1 MHLLVLT
8 FISSC
13 ATGTY
18 NQDRFMSLPHV
29 SKMALLAAVLPTV
42 SDHDTQMCR
51 YNETMKKPWVY
62 KRKNIK
68 GWWCG
73 WYEGG
78 KRKAKALPSKA
89 LAEHFR
95 HIKYTQLNSDVFT
108 SVVDSDWRQML
119 NEYDHAKRVEGLRDA
134 SIYEALLTLQH
145 FQRLIGPS
153 SSRQI
158 TQQSLDTFV
167 LERSKEVKKDT
178 LNKDIRNISA
188 FLNWAVKN
196 RYVASGLEVKKVK
209 VPQKPVTAL
218 FPQQVRDL
226 IKLVPEYPTL
236 RLRVLLAV
244 TTGLRRGD
252 IEAIRI
258 GDVHFD
264 RNTITT
270 HNRKAKKAMAERPV
284 PEQITTELSNYVAT
298 LPDGQELLFS
308 DRFSPKRWTKIRR
321 KVGLPDLKFHDLRKT
336 FASLLA
342 QRGVST
348 AVTQRLLE
356 HSSPQ
361 LTNDVYTNVDPVLR
375 QAINLLP
382 VAEWL

>member
-1 MHLLVLT
+1 VGKKRGER
-8 FISSC
+8 SSE
-13 ATGTY
+13 A
-18 NQDRFMSLPHV
+18 D
-29 SKMALLAAVLPTV
+29 
-42 SDHDTQMCR
+42 
-51 YNETMKKPWVY
+51 
-62 KRKNIK
+62 K

-78 KRKAKALPSKA
+78 KRKAKALPSKT

-95 HIKYTQLNSDVFT
+95 HMKYAQLNSDVFT
-108 SVVDSDWRQML
+108 SIVDLDWDQMVEEYRQF
-119 NEYDHAKRVEGLRDA
+119 KQVEGLVNA
-134 SIYEALLTLQH
+134 SIYEVLLTLRH
-145 FQRLIGPS
+145 FKRIVGVNS
-153 SSRQI
+153 SKEI
-158 TQQSLDTFV
+158 TQPNLDAFV
-167 LERSKEVKKDT
+167 LNRSEEVKKNT
-178 LNKDIRNISA
+178 LNKDIRNMHA
-188 FLNWAVKN
+188 FLAWAAKN
-196 RYVASGLEVKKVK
+196 RFVASGLEVKKVK

-218 FPQQVRDL
+218 SVQQVRDL
-226 IKLVPEYPTL
+226 LTAASKCSTL

-258 GDVHFD
+258 GDLHFD
-264 RNTITT
+264 RNTIATR
-270 HNRKAKKAMAERPV
+270 NRKAGKAMPERPV
-284 PEQITTELSNYVAT
+284 PEAIMTGLSNHVAT
-298 LPDGQELLFS
+298 LPDGQERLFA
-308 DRFSPKRWTKIRR
+308 DRFSPKKWDRVRTQTK
-321 KVGLPDLKFHDLRKT
+321 VPGLTFQILRKT

-375 QAINLLP
+375 QAVDQLP

>member
-1 MHLLVLT
+1 M
-8 FISSC
+8 
-13 ATGTY
+13 
-18 NQDRFMSLPHV
+18 R
-29 SKMALLAAVLPTV
+29 
-42 SDHDTQMCR
+42 
-51 YNETMKKPWVY
+51 KPWIY

-68 GWWCG
+68 GWWVG

-78 KRKAKALPSKA
+78 KRRAKALPSKA
-89 LAEHFR
+89 LAEHSC

-108 SVVDSDWRQML
+108 SVVDFDWQQMV
-119 NEYDHAKRVEGLRDA
+119 NEYHHAKKVEGLQDA

-145 FQRLIGPS
+145 FERLTGPS

-158 TQQSLDTFV
+158 TQQSLDMFV
-167 LERSKEVKKDT
+167 LERGKEVKKDT

-209 VPQKPVTAL
+209 IPQKPVTAL

-226 IKLVPEYPTL
+226 IKLVSKYPTL

-258 GDVHFD
+258 GDIHFD

-284 PEQITTELSNYVAT
+284 PEQVTTELSNYVAT
-298 LPDGQELLFS
+298 LPDGQELLFA
-308 DRFSPKRWTKIRR
+308 DRFSPKKWVRIRR
-321 KVGLPDLKFHDLRKT
+321 KAGSPDLKFHDLRKT

-356 HSSPQ
+356 HSTPQ
-361 LTNDVYTNVDPVLR
+361 LTNQVYTNIDPVLR